1 MQETPTAQQPP
12 IYQPTPPMYPPPTY
26 QPPHSRKRLWLILGI
41 IAAVLV
47 IGIIGASMAASGG
60 QHTTTPQV
68 TKVVQQTSTQPFHP
82 PAAQVAQSNT
92 IGKPVQVGDTWVV
105 TVNSVKTSAGS
116 EYIYPESGYTYLVV
130 DVTLKNTSSSVQ
142 SMSSFYLFSLKD
154 QTGQQYPETGNYSG
168 KAAPNG
174 NVGPGSLLRGEMV
187 YEVPSSMHNFTLSF
201 TSSYPPTN
209 DMAEWKLTV

>member
-1 MQETPTAQQPP
+1 
-12 IYQPTPPMYPPPTY
+12 
-26 QPPHSRKRLWLILGI
+26 
-41 IAAVLV
+41 V

-60 QHTTTPQV
+60 HQTATPSTTQPTQQV
-68 TKVVQQTSTQPFHP
+68 TSQPIHP

-130 DVTLKNTSSSVQ
+130 NVTLKNTSSSVQ
-142 SMSSFYLFSLKD
+142 LMSSFYLFSLKD

-174 NVGPGSLLRGEMV
+174 NVSPGSLLKGEMV
-187 YEVPSSMHNFTLSF
+187 YEVPSSMHTFTLSF

-209 DMAEWKLTV
+209 DMAEWKLTI